1 MRNAK
6 CQTLTPTTFYLN
18 TKLRRDDEFRGL
30 FTEDEYRDVHG
41 YFAAHPELAPTPLK
55 RLRSIARELG
65 IAELY
70 AKDETGR
77 FGINAFKIV
86 GVSYAI
92 HRLGDDAATRGLVCA
107 TAGNHG
113 RAVARVAHRK
123 HVRSTIFVPAIRSSD
138 PIEIATRQ
146 ARVDAMR
153 ADGATVVDV
162 DGTYEDA
169 VREAA
174 AFGERTGGTIVSD
187 TSWPGYEEIP
197 RFIMAGYTHI
207 LEEASS
213 QWDPPPLLGAPAT
226 QAPSLVIVQGGVGG
240 LVCAAASWFA
250 HRFGKDRPYFV
261 AAEPENAA
269 CLMMSAQAGY
279 PITIDSSLDTIMAGL
294 RCAEPSPAAWPAVA
308 AGVDAFVAI
317 PDAAALDAM
326 KMMSAAPVEERI
338 DAGPSGACGLAAL
351 VSIARKAEF
360 QAVRSA
366 AGWTDS
372 TRALVIVTE
381 GR

>member
-1 MRNAK
+1 MGA
-6 CQTLTPTTFYLN
+6 FLN
-18 TKLRRDDEFRGL
+18 PALRRDQSFRGL
-30 FTEDEYRDVHG
+30 FTHDEYRGVHG

-55 RLRSIARELG
+55 RLRSVARELG
-65 IAELY
+65 IAEVY

-86 GVSYAI
+86 GVSYAV
-92 HRLGDDAATRGLVCA
+92 HRLGDDAAARGLVCA

-138 PIEIATRQ
+138 PIEIATRR

-153 ADGATVVDV
+153 ADGATVIDV

-174 AFGERTGGTIVSD
+174 AFGERTGATIVSD

-207 LEEASS
+207 LEEASA
-213 QWDPPPLLGAPAT
+213 QWNSP
-226 QAPSLVIVQGGVGG
+226 PSLVIVQGGVGG

-250 HRFGKDRPYFV
+250 HNFGQERPYFI

-269 CLMMSAQAGY
+269 CLMMSAQAGR

-294 RCAEPSPAAWPAVA
+294 RCAAPSPAAWPAVA
-308 AGVDAFVAI
+308 AGVDAFVTI
-317 PDAAALDAM
+317 RDAAALDAM

-360 QAVRSA
+360 QPVRSA